1 MGYGWG
7 KWHMA
12 GFPWEK
18 IAGRTLETTGI
29 ALDGIAI
36 CGWSMLVDLI
46 PRTEP
51 CQSSKVADQDRA
63 QICEQ
68 EMELSI
74 VMGVPQVRSLSHLSM
89 DENWGCTHD
98 LGNFKSMGRRTFF
111 VMLLWG
117 WIETSC
123 TILIRINPHYGG

>member
-1 MGYGWG
+1 MDCDLW
-7 KWHMA
+7 
-12 GFPWEK
+12 
-18 IAGRTLETTGI
+18 LV
-29 ALDGIAI
+29 
-36 CGWSMLVDLI
+36 MLVDLI

-89 DENWGCTHD
+89 
-98 LGNFKSMGRRTFF
+98 MRT
-111 VMLLWG
+111 
-117 WIETSC
+117 
-123 TILIRINPHYGG
+123 GGTPMT